1 MFVVNVVIPAP
12 CVLHLH
18 LTALEAILFYCPIRA
33 GAMSMRVIPAMVIT
47 VTFMSTATEVGEQ
60 IFPLIRNILKVRM
73 EESNY
78 LISRFIKT
86 I

>member
-1 MFVVNVVIPAP
+1 
-12 CVLHLH
+12 
-18 LTALEAILFYCPIRA
+18 
-33 GAMSMRVIPAMVIT
+33 MSMRVIPAMVIT